1 MKYTCE
7 LTLNLPRDEVIALF
21 NDPDNLS
28 KWQPG
33 LQSFEHVSGEA
44 GQPGAKSRML
54 YNEGRREIEM
64 IETIIARDLPESFSA
79 TYEAKGVWNE
89 ISNQF
94 LVEGDQTRWVMDSE
108 FRFSGF
114 MRLMPIF
121 MRGAFRK
128 QTMKTMERF
137 KEFAEGGGEDAED

>member
-7 LTLNLPRDEVIALF
+7 LTINLPRDEIIALF
-21 NDPDNLS
+21 DDPDNLS

-33 LQSFEHVSGEA
+33 LQSFEHVSGEP
-44 GQPGAKSRML
+44 GQPGAKSRLL
-54 YNEGRREIEM
+54 YDEGGRKIEM
-64 IETIIARDLPESFSA
+64 IETIIARDLPETFSA

-89 ISNQF
+89 IINQF
-94 LVEGDQTRWVMDSE
+94 LEEEGQTRWVMDSD

-114 MRLMPIF
+114 MLLMLVF

-128 QTMKTMERF
+128 QTMQTMQRF
-137 KEFAEGGGEDAED
+137 KDFAEGREVE

>member
-7 LTLNLPRDEVIALF
+7 LTINLPRDEVIALF
-21 NDPDNLS
+21 DDQDNLP

-33 LQSFEHVSGEA
+33 LQSFEHLSGEP
-44 GQPGAKSRML
+44 GQPGAKSRLL
-54 YNEGRREIEM
+54 YDEGRRKIEM
-64 IETIIARDLPESFSA
+64 IETIIVRDLPETFSG

-89 ISNQF
+89 ITNHF
-94 LVEGDQTRWVMDSE
+94 FVEDGQTRWVMDSD

-114 MRLMPIF
+114 MLLMLIF

-128 QTMKTMERF
+128 QTMQTMQRF
-137 KEFAEGGGEDAED
+137 KDFAEGREVD